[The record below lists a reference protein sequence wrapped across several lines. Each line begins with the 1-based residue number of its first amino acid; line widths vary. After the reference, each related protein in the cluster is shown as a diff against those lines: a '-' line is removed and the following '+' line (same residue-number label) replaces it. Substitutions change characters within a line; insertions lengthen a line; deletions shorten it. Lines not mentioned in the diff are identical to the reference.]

1 MVQDGSLKEAEATE
15 RLDALTCYLMAEN
28 QKAIQVFM
36 MVQTQWRCVE
46 GARIGLDY
54 NAVFPIFSMMGIPK
68 KDRLALLGD
77 LQTMEDETLGYLSR
91 KREARHG

>member
-1 MVQDGSLKEAEATE
+1 MVQDGSLKEAEAAE
-15 RLDALTCYLMAEN
+15 RLESHTCHLLAEN
-28 QKAIQVFM
+28 QKAVQVFM

-54 NAVFPIFSMMGIPK
+54 NVVFPIFSMMGVPK
-68 KDRLALLGD
+68 KDRLALLSD
-77 LQTMEDETLGYLSR
+77 LQTMEDETLGYLAR